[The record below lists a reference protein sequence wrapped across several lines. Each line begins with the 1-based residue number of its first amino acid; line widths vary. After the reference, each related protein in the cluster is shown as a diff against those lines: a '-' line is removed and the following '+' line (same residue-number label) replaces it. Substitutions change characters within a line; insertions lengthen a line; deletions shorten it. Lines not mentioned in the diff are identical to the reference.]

1 MSAPRKMSA
10 PRRGAALAVLALVL
24 AAGLTACGGGS
35 DSSTTTTAPKKARD
49 VAMKQA
55 GYFSAE
61 SPWNT
66 PIEALPKAPSSKK
79 MLELARRRLAVVEL
93 PDHKGFGSVE
103 RVVKK
108 GFQINA
114 DRWAPLVVEAGGQ
127 NVVNTKMVC
136 RQTECG
142 PAAERVPSTLGLPPQ
157 TKPDPRY
164 DGWLSVIDRE
174 KGVAY
179 DFWRARRQSDDTIS
193 YQFAKTWKLDGPG
206 FSKPV
211 SEDPERAPG
220 ARGSGLPLFAG
231 VIGPAELRA
240 GEINHALAVSV
251 PGLARRA
258 YVQPASVTDGVGS
271 VNSLPAGARLRLKS
285 SALAGAHKQKEARPS
300 VEAILVALR
309 RYGAIV
315 VDRASV
321 PTLYAAAG
329 TPANLLREDE
339 LNWLQLS
346 DFEVVVLPPIH
357 KDPPLNQIEQ
367 YGLGTTT
374 VSEPA
379 GGGG

>member
-1 MSAPRKMSA
+1 MSAARKW
-10 PRRGAALAVLALVL
+10 AALAAAASLLALAL
-24 AAGLTACGGGS
+24 AACGGSG
-35 DSSTTTTAPKKARD
+35 DGAKTQAAAPKPRKEA
-49 VAMKQA
+49 VLQS
-55 GYFSAE
+55 GYFSPE

-66 PIEALPKAPSSKK
+66 AIEALPAASDSKK
-79 MLELARRRLAVVEL
+79 MLSLARRRLAVVEL
-93 PDHKGFGSVE
+93 PGDQGYGSVE

-114 DRWAPLVVEAGGQ
+114 DRWAPLVVEAGGK
-127 NVVNTKMVC
+127 NVVSTRMLC

-142 PAAERVPSTLGLPPQ
+142 PAAERVPSTLALPPQ
-157 TKPDPRY
+157 TRPDPRY

-179 DFWRARRQSDDTIS
+179 DFWRARRQSADTIS

-206 FSKPV
+206 FSRPV

-240 GEINHALAVSV
+240 GEIDHALAVSV
-251 PGLARRA
+251 PGLARRS

-271 VNSLPAGARLRLKS
+271 VDSLPAGARLRLKS
-285 SALAGAHKQKEARPS
+285 SALAGLHRRDRNAPS
-300 VEAILVALR
+300 TEAILVALH

-339 LNWLQLS
+339 LDWLQLS
-346 DFEVVVLPPIH
+346 DFEVVGLPPIH
-357 KDPPLNQIEQ
+357 KDPPLNQVGQ
-367 YGLGTTT
+367 YGLQTTT
-374 VSEPA
+374 VTTPA

>member
-1 MSAPRKMSA
+1 MSAPTRWA
-10 PRRGAALAVLALVL
+10 AIAALAIALAVGL
-24 AAGLTACGGGS
+24 AACGGGS
-35 DSSTTTTAPKKARD
+35 DSSTTTAAPKPQAKIATKAT
-49 VAMKQA
+49 

-66 PIEALPKAPSSKK
+66 PIESLPMAPDSSKLLK
-79 MLELARRRLAVVEL
+79 LAQRRLAVVEL
-93 PDHKGFGSVE
+93 AGGKGYGSVE
-103 RVVKK
+103 RVVTK

-114 DRWAPLVVEAGGQ
+114 DRWAPLVVEAGGS
-127 NVVNTKMVC
+127 NVVTTRMVC
-136 RQTECG
+136 RQSECG
-142 PAAERVPSTLGLPPQ
+142 PADERVPRTLALPPQ
-157 TKPDPRY
+157 TRPDPRY

-193 YQFAKTWKLDGPG
+193 YQFAKSWKLDGPG
-206 FSKPV
+206 FSRPV

-271 VNSLPAGARLRLKS
+271 VNSLPAGARIRLKS
-285 SALAGAHKQKEARPS
+285 SALEGARPRDGGS
-300 VEAILVALR
+300 PSAEAILVGLR
-309 RYGAIV
+309 KYGAIV

-329 TPANLLREDE
+329 TPPNLLRENE
-339 LNWLQLS
+339 LNWLALS
-346 DFEVVVLPPIH
+346 DFEVVTLPPIL
-357 KDPPLNQIEQ
+357 KDPPLNQVEQ

-374 VSEPA
+374 VSSPA

>member
-1 MSAPRKMSA
+1 MSAPWK
-10 PRRGAALAVLALVL
+10 GAALAALLIAL
-24 AAGLTACGGGS
+24 AALLSACGG
-35 DSSTTTTAPKKARD
+35 SSSEKTVTAASKTDRGKAATKKST
-49 VAMKQA
+49 
-55 GYFSAE
+55 GYFSEE

-66 PIEALPKAPSSKK
+66 PVESLPASKRSAK
-79 MLELARRRLAVVEL
+79 MLKLARRRVAVVETEGG
-93 PDHKGFGSVE
+93 KGYKTVE

-108 GFQINA
+108 GVQINA
-114 DRWAPLVVEAGGQ
+114 DRWAPLVVEAGGE
-127 NVVNTKMVC
+127 NVVTTRMVC

-142 PAAERVPSTLGLPPQ
+142 PAAERVPRTLALPPQ
-157 TKPDPRY
+157 TTPDPSY

-179 DFWRARRQSDDTIS
+179 DFWRARRQSDDEIS

-211 SEDPERAPG
+211 SEDPTRATG

-231 VIGPAELRA
+231 VIGAAELRA
-240 GEINHALAVSV
+240 GEINHALAISV
-251 PGLARRA
+251 PGLARRS

-285 SALAGAHKQKEARPS
+285 SALEDAPVAKGSGAS
-300 VEAILVALR
+300 SEAILVALH

-329 TPANLLREDE
+329 TPASLLRENE

-346 DFEVVVLPPIH
+346 DFEVISLPKVL
-357 KDPPLNQIEQ
+357 KDPPLNQVEQ
-367 YGLGTTT
+367 YGLGTGSSTA
-374 VSEPA
+374 V
-379 GGGG
+379 GGGGGG

>member
-1 MSAPRKMSA
+1 MSAPVK
-10 PRRGAALAVLALVL
+10 GAALAALTVALAV
-24 AAGLTACGGGS
+24 AVAACGGS
-35 DSSTTTTAPKKARD
+35 SSTTILTTGKPARAK
-49 VAMKQA
+49 VAA
-55 GYFSAE
+55 VRENGYFSPD

-66 PIEALPKAPSSKK
+66 AIESLPAAPRSAK
-79 MLELARRRLAVVEL
+79 MLKLARRRLAVVEL
-93 PDHKGFGSVE
+93 PHHKGYGTVE
-103 RVVKK
+103 RVVTK
-108 GFQINA
+108 GFSINA
-114 DRWAPLVVEAGGQ
+114 NRWAPLVVEAGGKD
-127 NVVNTKMVC
+127 VVTTRMVC

-142 PAAERVPSTLGLPPQ
+142 PADERVPRTLALPPQ
-157 TKPDPRY
+157 TTPDPRY

-211 SEDPERAPG
+211 SVDPARAAG

-240 GEINHALAVSV
+240 GEINHALAISV
-251 PGLARRA
+251 PGLARRT

-285 SALAGAHKQKEARPS
+285 SALEGARPKTGS
-300 VEAILVALR
+300 RPSSEAILVALH

-329 TPANLLREDE
+329 TPASLLREDE
-339 LNWLQLS
+339 LSWLQLS
-346 DFEVVVLPPIH
+346 DFEVISLPKVL
-357 KDPPLNQIEQ
+357 KDPPLNQVEQ
-367 YGLGTTT
+367 YGLGTTIT
-374 VSEPA
+374 ASV
-379 GGGG
+379 GGGGGG

>member
-1 MSAPRKMSA
+1 MNRSRKGA
-10 PRRGAALAVLALVL
+10 TLAALALTLAIGV
-24 AAGLTACGGGS
+24 TACGGSGS
-35 DSSTTTTAPKKARD
+35 DSTTTNAATKRARER
-49 VAMKQA
+49 AMNET
-55 GYFSAE
+55 GYFSAA

-66 PIEALPKAPSSKK
+66 PIESLPAAPDSTK
-79 MLELARRRLAVVEL
+79 MLRLARRRLAVVEL
-93 PDHKGFGSVE
+93 PDHKGYGSVE

-114 DRWAPLVVEAGGQ
+114 NRWAPLVVEAGGN
-127 NVVNTKMVC
+127 NVVTTKMVC

-142 PAAERVPSTLGLPPQ
+142 PAAERVPATLPLPPQ
-157 TKPDPRY
+157 TRPDPRY

-174 KGVAY
+174 KGIAY

-206 FSKPV
+206 FSRPV
-211 SEDPERAPG
+211 SEDPGRAPG

-251 PGLARRA
+251 PGLAKRA

-271 VNSLPAGARLRLKS
+271 TRSLPAGARLRLKR
-285 SALAGAHKQKEARPS
+285 SALAGAGRKDRARPS
-300 VEAILVALR
+300 AEAILVALR

-321 PTLYAAAG
+321 PTLYAADG
-329 TPANLLREDE
+329 TPAALLRENE
-339 LNWLQLS
+339 LRWLQLS
-346 DFEVVVLPPIH
+346 DFEVVSLPPIH
-357 KDPPLNQIEQ
+357 KDPPLNQVEQ

-374 VSEPA
+374 VSVPT